1 MNKKNNK
8 RMFDLKEVGFRNL
21 DDQFVAITF
30 DQKDFA
36 NALFNNAQ
44 SIDMDDFARSI
55 YRNGKGEI
63 NDQVE
68 MELLNVVPTLY
79 SSYRIV
85 AAIKETIEKSKEQ

>member
-1 MNKKNNK
+1 
-8 RMFDLKEVGFRNL
+8 MFDLKEVGFTNL
-21 DDQFVAITF
+21 DDQFVSINF

-36 NALFNNAQ
+36 NALFSNAQ

-55 YRNGKGEI
+55 YKSGNAEI

-85 AAIKETIEKSKEQ
+85 AAIRETIEKSKK

>member
-8 RMFDLKEVGFRNL
+8 RMFDLKEVGFTNL
-21 DDQFVAITF
+21 DDQFVSINF

-36 NALFNNAQ
+36 NALFSNAQ

-55 YRNGKGEI
+55 YKSGNAEI

-85 AAIKETIEKSKEQ
+85 AAIRETIEKSKK

>member
-1 MNKKNNK
+1 
-8 RMFDLKEVGFRNL
+8 MFDLKEVGFTNL
-21 DDQFVAITF
+21 DDQFVSINF

-36 NALFNNAQ
+36 NALFSNAQ
-44 SIDMDDFARSI
+44 SIDMDDFERSI
-55 YRNGKGEI
+55 YKSGNAEI

-85 AAIKETIEKSKEQ
+85 AAIRETIEKSKK